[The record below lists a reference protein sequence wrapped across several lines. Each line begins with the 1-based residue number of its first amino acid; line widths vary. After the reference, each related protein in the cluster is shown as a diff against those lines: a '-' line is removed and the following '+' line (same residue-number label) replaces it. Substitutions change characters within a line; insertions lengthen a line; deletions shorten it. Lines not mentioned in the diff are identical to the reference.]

1 MRFSAPGAPAADSAG
16 EELPEIAGRPLDGSP
31 RAMQK
36 TGSKTIDQAGGG
48 ALRKVLTFS
57 LGAEVYG
64 VDILR
69 LKEIRGWSP
78 VTRLPHTPAYLLG
91 VLNLRGV
98 VVPVID
104 LRLRFGL
111 SATQVTPVTVIIVL
125 SLQSAEGRREC
136 GIVVDSVRDV
146 LDIDTQGIRPAPAL
160 DGASGNEFI
169 EGIATAEDQMLILVD
184 AQRLA
189 TSDSSSS
196 SSSAAQAA

>member
-1 MRFSAPGAPAADSAG
+1 
-16 EELPEIAGRPLDGSP
+16 
-31 RAMQK
+31 MQK
-36 TGSKTIDQAGGG
+36 TGSKTIDQAGG

>member
-1 MRFSAPGAPAADSAG
+1 
-16 EELPEIAGRPLDGSP
+16 
-31 RAMQK
+31 MQK

-48 ALRKVLTFS
+48 TLRKVLIFS

>member
-1 MRFSAPGAPAADSAG
+1 
-16 EELPEIAGRPLDGSP
+16 
-31 RAMQK
+31 MQK
-36 TGSKTIDQAGGG
+36 IESKKDGEAGGG

-57 LGAEVYG
+57 LGDEVYG

-78 VTRLPHTPAYLLG
+78 VTRLPHTPGYLLG

-111 SATQVTPVTVIIVL
+111 SATQVTPLTVIIVL
-125 SLQSAEGRREC
+125 SLQTAEGQREC

-146 LDIDTQGIRPAPAL
+146 LDIETQAIRPAPAHS
-160 DGASGNEFI
+160 GGSGNEFI
-169 EGIATAEDQMLILVD
+169 EGIATAEEQMLILVD
-184 AQRLA
+184 AHRLA
-189 TSDSSSS
+189 SHDSSYSS
-196 SSSAAQAA
+196 SPAARAA

>member
-1 MRFSAPGAPAADSAG
+1 
-16 EELPEIAGRPLDGSP
+16 
-31 RAMQK
+31 MQK
-36 TGSKTIDQAGGG
+36 TDSTIPGEASGG
-48 ALRKVLTFS
+48 ALRKLLTFS
-57 LGAEVYG
+57 LGDEIYG

-78 VTRLPHTPAYLLG
+78 VTRLPHTPDYLLG

-111 SATQVTPVTVIIVL
+111 SRTQVTPLTVIIVL
-125 SLQSAEGRREC
+125 SLQSAAGQREC

-146 LDIDTQGIRPAPAL
+146 VDIDTRNIRPAPAISR
-160 DGASGNEFI
+160 DAGSEFI
-169 EGIATAEDQMLILVD
+169 EGIATADEQMLILVD

-189 TSDSSSS
+189 ATDSSSTS
-196 SSSAAQAA
+196 SSPAAHAA